1 MAYRPDKPKP
11 STIQRPLSHAIM
23 DLHRAL
29 IQAEARALGV
39 DTSPYKLLQTVMSDA
54 RFAWLRAFSDLIVA
68 MDEAGDRG
76 ELPDVTALAPFLE
89 TLHGLVAPS
98 TEAGRRVEL
107 LAPEAPEVQVA
118 QEKLVHVLAGFSQ

>member
-1 MAYRPDKPKP
+1 
-11 STIQRPLSHAIM
+11 M

-29 IQAEARALGV
+29 IQAEARAYDL
-39 DTSPYKLLQTVMSDA
+39 DTSPYKLLQSVMSDE

-76 ELPDVTALAPFLE
+76 ELSDVTALAPYLE

-98 TEAGRRVEL
+98 SAAGMR
-107 LAPEAPEVQVA
+107 VQVLADAPDVQAA
-118 QEKLVHVLAGFSQ
+118 QDKLVHVLAGFSQ